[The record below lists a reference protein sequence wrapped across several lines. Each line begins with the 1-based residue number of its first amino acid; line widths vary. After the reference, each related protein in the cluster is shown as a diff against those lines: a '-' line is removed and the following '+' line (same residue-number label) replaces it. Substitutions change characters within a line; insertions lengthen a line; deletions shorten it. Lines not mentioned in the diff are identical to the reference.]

1 MCCKIQ
7 EGFAIQN
14 LMLLCLK
21 VQLAFRHIKKQDH
34 LMVYSFYLT
43 EYIHGPSSTHS
54 PAVSCC

>member
-7 EGFAIQN
+7 EGFAVQN

-21 VQLAFRHIKKQDH
+21 LQHAFRHIKKQDH

-43 EYIHGPSSTHS
+43 E
-54 PAVSCC
+54 